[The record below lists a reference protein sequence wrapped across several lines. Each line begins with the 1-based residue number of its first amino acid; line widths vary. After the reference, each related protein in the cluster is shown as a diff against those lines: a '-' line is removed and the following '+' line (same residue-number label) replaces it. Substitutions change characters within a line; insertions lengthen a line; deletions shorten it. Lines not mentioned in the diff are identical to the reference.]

1 MDTPLFNKEYEN
13 VVLGTIIRNNEL
25 YSQNDDVLSDNLF
38 YDDYNKLAWKCV
50 SALIERDK
58 VARPVQLAGYAKEIH
73 CDTLD
78 AQFFIQLTALN
89 NTDSFPACLGRLVEY
104 AKRRSLWN
112 AAQRFSSKIY
122 DLSETASD
130 SITALSKEITEV
142 SESESSSIKSAS
154 ELFRGVISM
163 AEANMNSQLE
173 RGIMTGFRVFDDVC
187 GFHRGQ
193 LITVAAMSGVGKTS
207 LALNMATNQAIAGH
221 AVAYYSLEMP
231 GEELMARVISSVSKI
246 PSSAILYRPLTQEN
260 WKLLDKTI
268 GQLGNLP
275 IYVDE
280 SSTTT
285 FERTCR
291 SIREMVLKKNVKV
304 AYIDYLQIYMSS
316 ANSNES
322 DEKLIASMARGFK
335 NLAKELGI
343 VIVILSQISRNRED
357 FHPRMNRMRGSGQ
370 IQDASDMVLLIDRP
384 EGVRDWLEP
393 RYEGVYEKYSTHQTA
408 LLKLTKGRNTGENE
422 TIVRYSAETTTFYDS
437 LDIPL
442 KDSFKSTVA
451 SSKVEELTS
460 EPNKNE
466 LPF

>member
-1 MDTPLFNKEYEN
+1 MDIPLYNKEYEK
-13 VVLGTIIRNNEL
+13 VVLGTIIRNNEF
-25 YSQNDDVLSDNLF
+25 YSQNNDVLSESLF
-38 YDDYNKLAWKCV
+38 YDNYNRLAWKCV
-50 SALIERDK
+50 SALMERDK
-58 VARPVQLAGYAKEIH
+58 VVRPVQLAGYAKEIH
-73 CDTLD
+73 SETMDV
-78 AQFFIQLTALN
+78 QFFIQLTASN
-89 NTDSFPACLGRLVEY
+89 NTDSFSACLNRLVEY
-104 AKRRSLWN
+104 SRRRSLWT
-112 AAQRFSSKIY
+112 AAQRFSAKIY
-122 DLSETASD
+122 DLSETTAD
-130 SITALSKEITEV
+130 SISALSKEV
-142 SESESSSIKSAS
+142 SEASGSESSSIKSAS
-154 ELFRGVISM
+154 ELFKGVINM

-246 PSSAILYRPLTQEN
+246 PSSVILYRPLSQDN

-291 SIREMVLKKNVKV
+291 SIREMVLKKNIKV

-316 ANSNES
+316 EHQNES

-384 EGVRDWLEP
+384 EGVRDWLDP
-393 RYEGVYEKYSTHQTA
+393 KYEGIYEKYSTHQTA

-422 TIVRYSAETTTFYDS
+422 TIVRYSAEITTFYDS
-437 LDIPL
+437 SDIPL
-442 KDSFKSTVA
+442 RN
-451 SSKVEELTS
+451 SSKSVDEAKIQELTS
-460 EPNKNE
+460 EPNKKD